1 MRSYFDTYEEFFVE
15 NLPLLFGHFKQQ
27 NLTPDLYIIDWCV
40 CKRLYKWSVIIVTL
54 LFQMMYICGLYYCA
68 KLPDTA
74 V

>member
-40 CKRLYKWSVIIVTL
+40 CKGLYKRSAIICYIAPSNDVQLWFIL
-54 LFQMMYICGLYYCA
+54 LCQA
-68 KLPDTA
+68 A
-74 V
+74 R